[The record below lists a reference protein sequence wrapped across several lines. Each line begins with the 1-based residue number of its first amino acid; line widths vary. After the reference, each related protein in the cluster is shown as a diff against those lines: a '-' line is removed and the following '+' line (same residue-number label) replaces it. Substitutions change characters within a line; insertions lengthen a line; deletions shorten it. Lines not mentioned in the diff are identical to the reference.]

1 MLNVPGTFAGI
12 DHLIMRLPDRSNNR
26 HNPLPS
32 ACRTHDVLDA
42 AAAVAAERLT
52 ALAQSSKAIEN
63 ARQVPQDRRISLAG
77 LACRPRDESGGS
89 GGGGAPANALKKC
102 FPSAGSLAAAGGSTA
117 AADGSNDSGGSGSA
131 GGGSNGAGGD
141 PPAADTPF
149 TEADLPNLTVC
160 TRPNGA
166 RVVLGGGG
174 GGSAG
179 EVRQRRGLV
188 YSTVVSP
195 TILQRRHCACWTR
208 TLLPVP
214 TCLSYEAER
223 PPSALADSESST
235 CDTLKP

>member
-1 MLNVPGTFAGI
+1 MARMLNVPGTFAGI

-63 ARQVPQDRRISLAG
+63 ARQVPQDRRTSLAG

-89 GGGGAPANALKKC
+89 GGGGAPANALKKR

-179 EVRQRRGLV
+179 EVRQRRDDVGV
-188 YSTVVSP
+188 RHVRDE
-195 TILQRRHCACWTR
+195 QRTGRELAQPE
-208 TLLPVP
+208 LLHLVP
-214 TCLSYEAER
+214 TDLETTHQVTQHAVG
-223 PPSALADSESST
+223 PGHG
-235 CDTLKP
+235 